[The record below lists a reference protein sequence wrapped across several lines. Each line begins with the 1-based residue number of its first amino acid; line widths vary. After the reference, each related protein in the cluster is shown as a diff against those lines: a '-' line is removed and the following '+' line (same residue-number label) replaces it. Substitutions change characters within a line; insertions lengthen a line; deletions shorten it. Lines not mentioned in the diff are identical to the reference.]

1 MLDVTISKDWQ
12 DLLRAGSFIN
22 GAFCEGAAQ
31 FDVVD
36 PATGAIL
43 ASVHDARNA
52 ELNAAIDAADFAFS
66 SWSSK
71 TATERA
77 GFLRAWH
84 AEITAHADPLAELL
98 TREQGKPLAEAKAE
112 IAYASSF
119 VSWFAEEARRAYGE
133 TIPTDRPGREY
144 LVVQEPVGVC
154 AAITPWNFPSAMIT
168 RKVAPAIAAGCTVVV
183 KPAAETPL
191 SALALAVLAE
201 RAGAPKGLINIVV
214 GTDAV
219 GLGKTLCDDMRVRK
233 LSFTGSTRVGRI
245 LAEQSGATVKRLS
258 LELGGNAPFIVFADA
273 NLDDA
278 IEGLMASKF
287 RNSGQTCVCANRV
300 YLEAPIADAFHK
312 RLLERMGQLHLGHGL
327 DQLTTQGPLISKT
340 AKARVEELI
349 ADACAKGAQRYVTC
363 SENLGDLFLSP
374 TLLADVNADM
384 SIKDAEIFGPVIA
397 TQTFT
402 TEEDA
407 LRMANSTDYG
417 LAAYVFTSSVSRSW
431 RMARRMQCGMVAI
444 NEGIMST
451 AAGPFGG
458 VGQSGYGR
466 EGAKQGLSCSIPD
479 DHIDPR
485 RSALFMA
492 RSILNEVRDG
502 RSAC

>member
-1 MLDVTISKDWQ
+1 MLDATTSKDWRQ
-12 DLLRAGSFIN
+12 LLRDGSFIN
-22 GAFCEGAAQ
+22 GAFREGSSQ

-36 PATGAIL
+36 PATGGFL
-43 ASVHDARNA
+43 ASVHDAGIA
-52 ELNAAIDAADFAFS
+52 ELNSAIDAADEAFS
-66 SWSSK
+66 SWRSK

-77 GFLRAWH
+77 SFLWAWH
-84 AEITAHADPLAELL
+84 AQIASHADPLAELL

-112 IAYASSF
+112 IAYAASF

-133 TIPTDRPGREY
+133 TIPTDRPGQEY

-201 RAGAPKGLINIVV
+201 RAGAPKGLINIVA

-219 GLGKTLCDDMRVRK
+219 GLGKKLCDDMRVRK

-300 YLEAPIADAFHK
+300 YLEAPIADAFHD
-312 RLLERMGQLHLGHGL
+312 RLLKRMDQLRLGHGL
-327 DQLTTQGPLISKT
+327 DPQSTQGPLISRT
-340 AKARVEELI
+340 AKARVEALI
-349 ADACAKGAQRYVTC
+349 KDACAKGAQRQVT
-363 SENLGDLFLSP
+363 SSRTPGELFLSP
-374 TLLADVNADM
+374 TLL
-384 SIKDAEIFGPVIA
+384 
-397 TQTFT
+397 
-402 TEEDA
+402 
-407 LRMANSTDYG
+407 TDIN
-417 LAAYVFTSSVSRSW
+417 TRCRSEMPKSSVPWSQPKPSHPKK
-431 RMARRMQCGMVAI
+431 
-444 NEGIMST
+444 T
-451 AAGPFGG
+451 P
-458 VGQSGYGR
+458 
-466 EGAKQGLSCSIPD
+466 
-479 DHIDPR
+479 
-485 RSALFMA
+485 
-492 RSILNEVRDG
+492 
-502 RSAC
+502 